1 MHISLSF
8 LFALVGWRAGR
19 KTGIFFTVYLLLMMI
34 GSVHL
39 GWHYAVD
46 GYFSILSTGVIWVVT
61 GKLLTYRSKDA
72 AMAPAAAGMTG
83 SSQ

>member
-1 MHISLSF
+1 LSF
-8 LFALVGWRAGR
+8 LFALVGWRTGR

-46 GYFSILSTGVIWVVT
+46 GYFSILSTGAIWWAT
-61 GKLLTYRSKDA
+61 GLWQKRWRPQGESLPIGGL
-72 AMAPAAAGMTG
+72 
-83 SSQ
+83 SSE